1 MNKNRIRG
9 DDEWGERANDRE
21 ASMAKAQ
28 AA

>member
-1 MNKNRIRG
+1 MDKNRIRG
-9 DDEWGERANDRE
+9 DAERGERANDCE